1 MVCRL
6 SRRGS
11 LNPDGAW
18 SNGPLECTIDR
29 NLRDATVI
37 LRDVLQWSKD
47 EVNQTVRTRRTVCLS
62 TTRPGTGGRHGAN
75 VTNQCRLSIEGLVGL
90 RQVVGEECGHR
101 QLDHLLELSF
111 QVANRLR
118 EIPRDSAGRL
128 EERPDPGRE
137 FLPQVADVL
146 QADGDDSI
154 PEEVTRLRPPD
165 APRECAVRGGGAH
178 LPPGEPVQSVHLELH
193 PSNLLDVSLCIAGD
207 DAERELLHP
216 RREIV
221 ETSEEA
227 VNGEPCRLDEVFDR
241 DELGALVHDREASEA
256 AHRLVNFL
264 QLARGE
270 LLTTPEPDRVAADDV
285 VPSDHPRQRLGP
297 APFVRV
303 DRRFRGDRILLKGT
317 DANAETA
324 VVLDREADERTGPN
338 AVRRRPVFR
347 EGHAEARVS
356 KLLDLP
362 GFQLHV
368 PCKYGTPP
376 NTYAVRPMAAA
387 LDGRPFDASNQRRPA
402 NPWVSARS
410 DRILP
415 KPHES
420 RRNRTE
426 AMDRQVDVLVVGAG
440 PTGSTAAKYAALG
453 GADVL
458 LIEKR
463 SEIGTPVR
471 CGEGVAK
478 RWLAEIGLT
487 PNPEVIC
494 YGGDGAGLIPPH
506 RTTPVLAETPA
517 RDQCG
522 YILERD
528 LFGRLLA

>member
-1 MVCRL
+1 MICRL

-11 LNPDGAW
+11 LNPGGAR
-18 SNGPLECTIDR
+18 SNRPLECTIDR
-29 NLRDATVI
+29 NLRDAPVI

-101 QLDHLLELSF
+101 QLDHLL
-111 QVANRLR
+111 
-118 EIPRDSAGRL
+118 
-128 EERPDPGRE
+128 
-137 FLPQVADVL
+137 
-146 QADGDDSI
+146 
-154 PEEVTRLRPPD
+154 
-165 APRECAVRGGGAH
+165 
-178 LPPGEPVQSVHLELH
+178 
-193 PSNLLDVSLCIAGD
+193 DVSFCIAGD

-227 VNGEPCRLDEVFDR
+227 VNGEPRRLDEVFDR
-241 DELGALVHDREASEA
+241 DELGALVHDREACEA

-270 LLTTPEPDRVAADDV
+270 LLATPQADRVAADDV

-347 EGHAEARVS
+347 EGYAEARVS
-356 KLLDLP
+356 ELLDLA
-362 GFQLHV
+362 GFQLHDLR
-368 PCKYGTPP
+368 KYGTPP

-387 LDGRPFDASNQRRPA
+387 LDGRPFDAGNRPRQRIPGCPRVPIESSQSLMS
-402 NPWVSARS
+402 PDGIGPKQWTARS
-410 DRILP
+410 TSSSWARVRP
-415 KPHES
+415 GAP
-420 RRNRTE
+420 RRSTRPS
-426 AMDRQVDVLVVGAG
+426 AG
-440 PTGSTAAKYAALG
+440 PTGS
-453 GADVL
+453 
-458 LIEKR
+458 
-463 SEIGTPVR
+463 
-471 CGEGVAK
+471 
-478 RWLAEIGLT
+478 
-487 PNPEVIC
+487 
-494 YGGDGAGLIPPH
+494 
-506 RTTPVLAETPA
+506 
-517 RDQCG
+517 
-522 YILERD
+522 
-528 LFGRLLA
+528 